1 MSSCFWPDDKPSAK
15 GNSTDV
21 IKMYT
26 DRVEGFKRP
35 AEMVEGE
42 PNLWG
47 KKGILPVGVRQGSL
61 GDCWLLAACSAL
73 AEKPERVR
81 RVFGNKDYPKSGI
94 FQINLFYKGEIV
106 RLNVD
111 DKLPVDSKGNLI
123 NSKMSENDAW
133 WNVILEKAF
142 AKLNVNYLHLNGGV
156 QT

>member
-1 MSSCFWPDDKPSAK
+1 MQDQSQPAKFAEMVASDKVFEDDKFPADLSSCFWPDDKTAVQGDPSSRSFGQ

-26 DRVEGFKRP
+26 DRIEGFKRP
-35 AEMVEGE
+35 SEMIEGE

-81 RVFGNKDYPKSGI
+81 RVFGN
-94 FQINLFYKGEIV
+94 
-106 RLNVD
+106 
-111 DKLPVDSKGNLI
+111 
-123 NSKMSENDAW
+123 
-133 WNVILEKAF
+133 
-142 AKLNVNYLHLNGGV
+142 
-156 QT
+156 